1 MPAATAAQAELL
13 VSAAQPVAPLARLGP
28 TASTLMVEQLAMAAT
43 AAQVL
48 QALTER
54 LYFLMV
60 EQAVPAV
67 LEGVVALVE
76 PLVVWE
82 AWLGQTV
89 LAATVALALMVARAL
104 VGLRELM
111 ARILA
116 KPAAMDFR
124 EAKAAMAEPGARL
137 ALVPDLP
144 QMALVEMVAT
154 GDLPAWPA
162 MEATVQMVTR
172 RPPMAEPVEMAAI
185 PAWLEPG
192 ERVDLEPGARMVS
205 MGLLRHPAA
214 MGATA
219 ERASRRILLVSQAAT
234 AAAAGTAA
242 LMATAAMAAQ
252 VATACIP
259 RIRACLVPMA
269 EQAATVAR
277 EAPCLGTAAT
287 AAEAATAVR
296 LSAAAWVRGAI
307 GSAKTRRSVDQV
319 ETEGLEAPR
328 FLETLARA
336 ALVATVVRAVTVA
349 QDLVQQRPET
359 MVVTV
364 ALVHPAAL
372 RVPVV
377 QEVLRV
383 QWGLMAQE
391 ATAAMEDMQANLAT
405 AEMARRA
412 MHRVRTVALVALVAI
427 LVSRDPVVRAARQA

>member
-1 MPAATAAQAELL
+1 ML

-54 LYFLMV
+54 PYFLMV

-67 LEGVVALVE
+67 PEGVVALVE

-89 LAATVALALMVARAL
+89 LAATVALAPMVARAL

-154 GDLPAWPA
+154 GDLPAWLA
-162 MEATVQMVTR
+162 MAATVQLVTR

-185 PAWLEPG
+185 PAWLELG
-192 ERVDLEPGARMVS
+192 ERADLEPGARMVS

-214 MGATA
+214 MGATEVMVLLRCSQATPVEMAALA
-219 ERASRRILLVSQAAT
+219 EPVALSATAAMGDSGAMAHPGRTESQVPMAQLAAT
-234 AAAAGTAA
+234 AAAE
-242 LMATAAMAAQ
+242 
-252 VATACIP
+252 
-259 RIRACLVPMA
+259 
-269 EQAATVAR
+269 EQ
-277 EAPCLGTAAT
+277 
-287 AAEAATAVR
+287 
-296 LSAAAWVRGAI
+296 
-307 GSAKTRRSVDQV
+307 
-319 ETEGLEAPR
+319 EGLVE
-328 FLETLARA
+328 
-336 ALVATVVRAVTVA
+336 
-349 QDLVQQRPET
+349 
-359 MVVTV
+359 
-364 ALVHPAAL
+364 
-372 RVPVV
+372 
-377 QEVLRV
+377 
-383 QWGLMAQE
+383 
-391 ATAAMEDMQANLAT
+391 
-405 AEMARRA
+405 
-412 MHRVRTVALVALVAI
+412 
-427 LVSRDPVVRAARQA
+427 